1 MARNDQ
7 FSGSKVKVTGGQNM
21 SKLVNDILITEEPIM
36 LQNGTGGPQGKGIK
50 QTNFVGQEV
59 KGQGHRRLKLDSAA
73 R

>member
-1 MARNDQ
+1 
-7 FSGSKVKVTGGQNM
+7 M